1 MKKRDPKG
9 ALKSLVTWLQS
20 EQNLILSWLVLVIL
34 FIFTFFYVY
43 LKGETTPSLLLIL
56 GLIFFL
62 FLLIFSLKKLKLLA
76 LFSLLGLFFVFYLC
90 TFTIEVVPYQGSVY
104 SSINLGGET
113 NVSLKEFKTYL
124 IFDTEGV
131 FLDEK
136 LSLRPTNMS
145 EEGYILITFSPP
157 LSLVKDY
164 NITIQGERTVR
175 TYPPRNGSKLSPIEI
190 STQRYLVDSFVG
202 PKDNDDFSDLGNI
215 RLNLSPEDSYIV
227 TVHYTLENVSP
238 STNVE
243 LSVWFNG
250 RPGDVDSFTHYVLF
264 NSLHFECSG
273 CITKDFPE
281 GSFQITS
288 TRQDYQVSS
297 SRIKE
302 KPFSGFKFSGEKT
315 SRLGYLI
322 QATNRRA
329 SILRS
334 VILAVIAG
342 IVLMMLEVIF
352 FRKETSEK
360 PVKSFVCEECGY
372 ESNSQQGV
380 NIHKGWKHKK
390 S

>member
-9 ALKSLVTWLQS
+9 ALKSLITWLQS

-43 LKGETTPSLLLIL
+43 LEGETTPSLLLIL

-62 FLLIFSLKKLKLLA
+62 FMIFFKLKKLKLQA

-104 SSINLGGET
+104 SSINLQGES
-113 NVSLKEFKTYL
+113 NVSFEQFDSYL

-131 FLDEK
+131 FLEEE
-136 LSLRPTNMS
+136 LRFRLTNRS
-145 EEGYILITFSPP
+145 EDGYVLISFDPP
-157 LSLVKDY
+157 DTLVKDY
-164 NITIQGERTVR
+164 NITIQGERRVTIR
-175 TYPPRNGSKLSPIEI
+175 PGNGSPYKSFP
-190 STQRYLVDSFVG
+190 QRYLVNSFAGQIV
-202 PKDNDDFSDLGNI
+202 DNDFTPLGNI

-227 TVHYTLENVSP
+227 TAHYTLEKVLP
-238 STNVE
+238 STNVV
-243 LSVWFNG
+243 LSVYYNG
-250 RPGDVDSFTHYVLF
+250 RPGDVASFTHYVLY
-264 NSLHFECSG
+264 NSLHFECLG
-273 CITKDFPE
+273 CITKGFPE

-372 ESNSQQGV
+372 ESDSQQGV